1 MIGKE
6 NVHEIE
12 KELKY
17 YLYIIKENIKDRAG
31 VQMQIWLTPKSL
43 YALNLIAVSFS
54 YAAYPCEY
62 SFSLRA
68 VFIWF
73 SYTKFTGEL
82 DLFLF
87 FMEKICHKKKL
98 HG

>member
-31 VQMQIWLTPKSL
+31 VQMQI
-43 YALNLIAVSFS
+43 
-54 YAAYPCEY
+54 
-62 SFSLRA
+62 
-68 VFIWF
+68 
-73 SYTKFTGEL
+73 
-82 DLFLF
+82 
-87 FMEKICHKKKL
+87 
-98 HG
+98 